1 MGVTWKYDTMF
12 NSAFTES
19 NLQELF
25 YNARVETIA
34 VDYEPTDTYESLV
47 EDVNKISSE
56 VDYIMGYSFG
66 CLLAVAT
73 AQKNTKGI
81 ILLDA
86 NSLGGN
92 GGKNYIENVETAN
105 NYFEKDLAVVNKK
118 LKDIPEKLIINPYKP
133 KTFLIFSDYGNK
145 NNNLCTHGMYLRAL
159 GKVNKTV
166 IKHSSHYIMIEPA
179 RFELAK
185 EILGIMNEHNR

>member
-12 NSAFTES
+12 NSAFTEH
-19 NLQELF
+19 NFQQLLF
-25 YNARVETIA
+25 KAGVETIS
-34 VDYEPTDTYESLV
+34 VDYELSDTYESLV
-47 EDVNKISSE
+47 EDVNKITPE
-56 VDYIMGYSFG
+56 VDFIMGYSFG

-92 GGKNYIENVETAN
+92 AGLNYIQDKETAQQF
-105 NYFEKDLAVVNKK
+105 FERDLATKNEK

-133 KTFLIFSDYGNK
+133 KTFLIFSEYGDK
-145 NNNLCTHGMYLRAL
+145 NNNLATHGMYLRAL

-166 IKHSSHYIMIEPA
+166 IRHSSHYIMIEPA

-185 EILGIMNEHNR
+185 EVIGIMNAHT